1 VDDTELQV
9 TGTYTRR
16 DRITAAVIGLALLGA
31 ALLMADIASDG
42 RLSRP
47 LGTGPAAEA
56 ERYTREAVA

>member
-16 DRITAAVIGLALLGA
+16 DRITAALIGLAMIGA
-31 ALLMADIASDG
+31 AILMADIATDG

-47 LGTGPAAEA
+47 FGGAAAEA